1 MVNSRSRSSRRRL
14 SVQER
19 LEQLVD
25 VGVDLIATQSW
36 DTLTMADIA
45 ATAGVSKPLLYHYFS
60 TKHDLY
66 LAAVSSAAKELR
78 RATRPQAGIAG
89 EEQVSRS
96 LGAHVDWVEANAL
109 AYRAVMSGGANG
121 DPRVRA
127 IVERSR
133 TEVFERVSHHFDI
146 TDPSPAVRIALRG
159 WIGFLEAAC
168 LDWLRHKGI
177 AKAELVRLLAA
188 SLPSALAAA
197 DNCAEDGR

>member
-1 MVNSRSRSSRRRL
+1 MVNRRSTNSRRRL

-25 VGVDLIATQSW
+25 VGVDLIATKSW

-66 LAAVSSAAKELR
+66 LAAVNSAAKDLR
-78 RATRPQAGIAG
+78 RATRPKAGIARD
-89 EEQVSRS
+89 EQVSRS
-96 LGAHVDWVEANAL
+96 LAAHVDWVEANAL
-109 AYRAVMSGGANG
+109 AYRVVMSGGAHG

-133 TEVFERVSHHFDI
+133 AEVFDRVAGHFDI
-146 TDPSPAVRIALRG
+146 DEPSPAVRIALRG

-168 LDWLRHKGI
+168 LDWLRHKDI
-177 AKAELVRLLAA
+177 SKAELVRLLAA

-197 DNCAEDGR
+197 DI